1 MRNKASLIV
10 ALKERFRFSLLRKDY
25 DSLIAVL
32 NDENATLLTLVSQ
45 SKQLEPFRKCRARHS
60 YIRNIQKITEGVYTS
75 LCASINCKCA
85 GVHGIALELDSRK
98 AGLMEI
104 NNEGPA
110 SKSTFGIAF
119 GSNWAKTTE
128 QWEQLQAYSTNMSSD
143 PPSVPLV
150 PQGFHFANSSRS
162 VGLSLANAIPAS
174 ANSSLTST
182 TSTLTRPGASSTRPC
197 GRQASANIPL
207 SRIEDLCSVF
217 AGKNKMLA
225 GGCFGFITDKTSQ
238 FLLSHKNIT
247 SSACIAVTLREILS
261 GDNPLLRLDYT
272 QKVRIAYILSSS
284 LLPLITT
291 PWLEK
296 VLDIDDIAFLGEED
310 RGAYVYH
317 LDRPFLAK
325 GLAISS
331 NAHGLSCEHQ
341 PSDPVQLPPRAFAI
355 LSLALML
362 VQIMLG
368 RGMEEP
374 KRAERSCT
382 DCLLEQSAV
391 MSKRAGTVLAKGGYM
406 YADAVNWCLENF
418 IWTARKDDETFSQQY
433 YDTVVA
439 KLEGIVDIVGP
450 LPS

>member
-1 MRNKASLIV
+1 MRNKATLVV
-10 ALKERFRFSLLRKDY
+10 ALKERIHFSLRRKDY

-60 YIRNIQKITEGVYTS
+60 YIRTIQKITQGVYAS
-75 LCASINCKCA
+75 LCASIKCKCTD
-85 GVHGIALELDSRK
+85 VHGIALELDSWE
-98 AGLMEI
+98 AGLMDI
-104 NNEGPA
+104 NNKGHV
-110 SKSTFGIAF
+110 SKPTFGIAF

-128 QWEQLQAYSTNMSSD
+128 RWEQLQAYSTNMSSD

-150 PQGFHFANSSRS
+150 PQEFHFANSSGS
-162 VGLSLANAIPAS
+162 VGLALANTPAS
-174 ANSSLTST
+174 ANSPLTST
-182 TSTLTRPGASSTRPC
+182 TSTMTSLGASFTRPC
-197 GRQASANIPL
+197 GRQASANISL

-217 AGKNKMLA
+217 SGKNKMLA

-238 FLLSHKNIT
+238 FFLSHKNIN
-247 SSACIAVTLREILS
+247 SSACTAVTLREMIS
-261 GDNPLLRLDYT
+261 GVNPLLRLDYT

-284 LLPLITT
+284 LLPLVTT

-331 NAHGLSCEHQ
+331 SAHELRCEHQ
-341 PSDPVQLPPRAFAI
+341 PAGSVRLPPRSFTI
-355 LSLALML
+355 LSLALIL

-374 KRAERSCT
+374 KRAERSCV
-382 DCLLEQSAV
+382 DCLLEQSAL
-391 MSKRAGTVLAKGGYM
+391 MSKRAGTVLAKGGDM
-406 YADAVNWCLENF
+406 YADAVNWCLQNF
-418 IWTARKDDETFSQQY
+418 IWTASQDDETFSQQY
-433 YDTVVA
+433 HDTVVA
-439 KLEGIVDIVGP
+439 KLEGILDIVGP
-450 LPS
+450 L